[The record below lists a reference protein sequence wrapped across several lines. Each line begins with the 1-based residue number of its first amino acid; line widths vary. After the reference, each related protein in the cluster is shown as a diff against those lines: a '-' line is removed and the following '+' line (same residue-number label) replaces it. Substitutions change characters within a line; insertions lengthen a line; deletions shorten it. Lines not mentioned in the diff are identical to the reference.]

1 MNPSLLRLI
10 LIAIFFVLPMTALVS
25 SSAPTLPRGQRV
37 GDDVLSLAHLAE
49 VALDIQPLT
58 RCLKDRGMTAGKVT
72 AGWSEALADA
82 GIGVI
87 EADPDTPVLRLE
99 TKATTDPELTGTCFA
114 AYLKVLQAV
123 HVPRLNR
130 TLMVPT
136 YVYVMGGMDRE
147 RVLADT
153 ATAAIN
159 ILLNGFIDHV
169 ELATAQLTKERVGE

>member
-1 MNPSLLRLI
+1 MNSPLIRLI
-10 LIAIFFVLPMTALVS
+10 LAAIVFVLPMTALVS
-25 SSAPTLPRGQRV
+25 SSAPTLPRGKKV
-37 GDDVLSLAHLAE
+37 GDDVLSLAHLTE

-58 RCLKDRGMTAGKVT
+58 QCLKDRGMTAGKV
-72 AGWSEALADA
+72 AAAWSEALSDA
-82 GIGVI
+82 GIGVV
-87 EADPDTPVLRLE
+87 EPDAGTPVLRLE

-114 AYLKVLQAV
+114 AYLKVLQEV
-123 HVPRLNR
+123 HVSRLNR

-159 ILLNGFIDHV
+159 ILLNGFIDHA
-169 ELATAQLTKERVGE
+169 ELATEKMAKEGV